1 MSATL
6 QHIRDLVMLMT
17 PSEVHMVQLYL
28 NGNLNEVP
36 SDWQA
41 TLEEN
46 ECDDERD
53 DERDLV
59 RARNVYE
66 VRDLVHTLPG
76 PEITVLKYYL
86 QGDLSLDP
94 ARLIGKTEALA
105 SLEEQV
111 LAQGEYVRTL
121 KRAKGDRGSVVEAVN
136 RLVILKTE
144 LSKAMA

>member
-17 PSEVHMVQLYL
+17 PLEVQMVQLYL
-28 NGNLNEVP
+28 KGNLNEVP

-46 ECDDERD
+46 GD
-53 DERDLV
+53 V
-59 RARNVYE
+59 RAHNVYE
-66 VRDLVHTLPG
+66 IRDLIQTLPV

-121 KRAKGDRGSVVEAVN
+121 KRAKADRAAVVEAVN